1 MPALGAARHDTRGR
15 FLLTLAVLAALLAV
29 PARPAAATAATTTTS
44 VAEAILALA
53 NRDRDARGLRP
64 LRFDGR
70 LATIA
75 EDRAGNLASATSF
88 SHTAAGG
95 SLSTPLAEAS
105 VQWYGWGEIIA
116 RWPGGLRTTTAASIY
131 GAWKKSPPHWAAL
144 MSRDFNY
151 VGFGTVLRAADGQV
165 FASGVFTESRDHT
178 APQARIVSASRS
190 GTTITFAWHGRDPAL
205 QTHWAKLRDFD
216 VWLRRDGGEWRLIRD
231 NTTATSVRLANRA
244 RGHRFEVMVRARDRA
259 GNLGRPTA
267 PVGIWVP

>member
-1 MPALGAARHDTRGR
+1 MPAFRPARRGTRGR
-15 FLLTLAVLAALLAV
+15 LVLTLAILAALVAA
-29 PARPAAATAATTTTS
+29 PASPTPAAAATTTSS
-44 VAEAILALA
+44 VAEAILVLA

-64 LRFDGR
+64 LRLDGR

-105 VQWYGWGEIIA
+105 VQWFGWGEIIA

-131 GAWKKSPPHWAAL
+131 GAWKKSPPHWEAL
-144 MSRDFNY
+144 MSRTFNY
-151 VGFGTVLRAADGQV
+151 VGFGVVLRADDGQV

-190 GTTITFAWHGRDPAL
+190 GTTITFGWRGRDPAL
-205 QTHWAKLRDFD
+205 QTHWARIRDFD
-216 VWLRRDGGEWRLIRD
+216 VWLRRDGGSWRLVRN
-231 NTTATSVRLANRA
+231 NTSATSLRLADRE
-244 RGHRFEVMVRARDRA
+244 RGHRFELMVRARDRA
-259 GNLGRPTA
+259 GNVGRPSA